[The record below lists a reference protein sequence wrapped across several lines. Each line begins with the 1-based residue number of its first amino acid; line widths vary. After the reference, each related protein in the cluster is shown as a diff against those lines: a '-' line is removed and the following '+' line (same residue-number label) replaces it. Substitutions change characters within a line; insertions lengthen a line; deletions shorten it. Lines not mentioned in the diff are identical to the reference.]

1 MMNPQ
6 KLLPYQKVPT
16 CHESFASISSEASS
30 SRSEIM
36 FKIYDEQSAPEAS
49 RPVLAQTKQDFGMI
63 PNLERVMAAA
73 PAVLEGYVHLWAL
86 FGTTS
91 LTPIERQVV
100 YQTANFENDC
110 EYCVPWHTKLSKAAG
125 MPATEVEALRQ
136 GTRLSDPKLEALRQ
150 FTRVLIAER
159 GKIMVADLQ
168 AFLGAGYSQEQ
179 SLEVILGIAIK
190 VMSNYTNSI
199 AGTPLDQA
207 VMSLEWKKPKLN
219 G

>member
-1 MMNPQ
+1 
-6 KLLPYQKVPT
+6 
-16 CHESFASISSEASS
+16 
-30 SRSEIM
+30 M
-36 FKIYDEQSAPEAS
+36 FTIYDEQTAPEAA
-49 RPVLAQTKQDFGMI
+49 RPLLAQTKQDFGMI

-73 PAVLEGYVHLWAL
+73 PAALEGYVQLWAS

-110 EYCVPWHTKLSKAAG
+110 EYCVPWHTKLSQMAG
-125 MPATEVEALRQ
+125 MSAADVEALRQ

-150 FTRVLIAER
+150 FTRLLVIER
-159 GKIMVADLQ
+159 GKIMAADLA
-168 AFLGAGYSQEQ
+168 AFFGAGYSQEQ
-179 SLEVILGIAIK
+179 ALEVILGIAIK

-207 VMSLEWKKPKLN
+207 VMPLVWKKPKLE